1 MNNNAT
7 QLTNS
12 NAQQSMSDNVPMFPA
27 KSAALSMSRNAAL
40 YQGSS
45 ATQCMKLS
53 AAVALALQ
61 EVVTAPEEQ
70 AVQAGTVQK
79 RRKSMVMERD
89 LQMNKIIDLAEL
101 MELQEVKEA
110 VEDLV
115 DGLGVAQVDLQVQVA
130 VAEGVMGDLLNVE
143 AATLVVALAVDL
155 LVLVV
160 DQAMEDPQEVEAADV
175 KVFQNNS
182 VKQFRSNNARVCQ
195 GSSAEL

>member
-27 KSAALSMSRNAAL
+27 KSAALSMSRSAAL

-143 AATLVVALAVDL
+143 AVVVVAPAVDL

-160 DQAMEDPQEVEAADV
+160 DQAMEDPQEVEVVVA
-175 KVFQNNS
+175 KVFQSNS